1 MFVVLYILNGIWLK
15 VYCFCD
21 ILQPM
26 KEFRGAR
33 RAKMMKYS
41 WWVALILCCVAA
53 FLLVSVIK
61 IYGSYR
67 FAKKHQ
73 KERQEELAKLNENM
87 AGLKTD
93 VNLLQTSEGLEE
105 VLREKYRAVK
115 PGENLIILLDDK
127 K

>member
-1 MFVVLYILNGIWLK
+1 MREFQGI
-15 VYCFCD
+15 
-21 ILQPM
+21 
-26 KEFRGAR
+26 R
-33 RAKMMKYS
+33 RARMIKYS
-41 WWVALILCCVAA
+41 WWVALILCCVAI

-61 IYGSYR
+61 VYGSYR

-73 KERQEELAKLNENM
+73 KEREEELDKLHENM
-87 AGLKTD
+87 ASLKTD
-93 VNLLQTSEGLEE
+93 VELLKTQEGLEE